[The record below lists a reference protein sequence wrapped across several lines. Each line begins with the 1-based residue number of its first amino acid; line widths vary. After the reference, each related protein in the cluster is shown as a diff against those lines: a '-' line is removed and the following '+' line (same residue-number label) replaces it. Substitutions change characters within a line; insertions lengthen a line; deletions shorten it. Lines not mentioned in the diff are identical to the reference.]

1 MKMKIFLLWLLLSF
15 SFTIM
20 GESLWDTDFHG
31 YLSGEKRLQEGDI
44 VIVEIDTS
52 LSLSFVSSSKD
63 EKNITFQFSGG
74 EYENLFSFLPAAQTG
89 KETSLRGNEN
99 YSFTS
104 TIVTRI
110 IRVEDQRHVYIE
122 GGRSVSFDGKDETLT
137 LSGYIDI
144 RDLDGERKIPF
155 SKIAD
160 SRLVFQSFML
170 PGTDIL
176 TASDIEE
183 LVSVIEETGLTTTA
197 EAVEVTDEG
206 SVTGDTETI
215 SGEMVSPS
223 GMQTGIRKV
232 TLTDEK
238 KKELFL
244 RYINRLIDL
253 IFQ

>member
-1 MKMKIFLLWLLLSF
+1 MITIKTKIFLLLLPLYVSLSF
-15 SFTIM
+15 SFVIHA
-20 GESLWDTDFHG
+20 ESLWDTDFSG

-52 LSLSFVSSSKD
+52 LSLAFVSSSKD
-63 EKNITFQFSGG
+63 EKSVTFQFSGG
-74 EYENLFSFLPAAQTG
+74 EYGNIFSFLPAAQTG
-89 KETSLRGNEN
+89 KETSIKGNEK
-99 YSFTS
+99 YAFTT

-110 IRVEDQRHVYIE
+110 IRVEDRRHVYIE
-122 GGRSVSFDGKDETLT
+122 GVRSVSFDGKDETLT
-137 LSGYIDI
+137 LSGYIDM

-155 SKIAD
+155 SNIAD

-170 PGTDIL
+170 PGADIL

-183 LVSVIEETGLTTTA
+183 LVSVIEETGPATTA
-197 EAVEVTDEG
+197 EAETTMGEEATIRG
-206 SVTGDTETI
+206 IETTGT
-215 SGEMVSPS
+215 G
-223 GMQTGIRKV
+223 TGIKKV

-253 IFQ
+253 IFR